1 MENKITKE
9 TFINFQ
15 KEQERLNEYL
25 LKLID
30 IGLSLDREKEVIES
44 TWRET
49 FIDFSIEEKGISLH
63 FEYNDHDNCYGFIP
77 YEAIGTEEQFKK
89 WLLNS
94 IQKKRE
100 IEERKKQLRKEADEA
115 RRRAKINTIK
125 ETKIY
130 YKPEDLCC
138 AKCDYNIDMA
148 NSDSSFCLVDDEIK
162 NGNDKEQ
169 CPFYKKE
176 QNNGKEN

>member
-9 TFINFQ
+9 TFEKFNIE
-15 KEQERLNEYL
+15 KERLFQYL
-25 LKLID
+25 KKLIH
-30 IGLSLDREKEVIES
+30 IGLSIDKKYEIIDSV
-44 TWRET
+44 WWET
-49 FIDFSIEEKGISLH
+49 FVDFSVEDNGISLH
-63 FEYNDHDNCYGFIP
+63 FEYPDHDYCGSSIP
-77 YEAIGTEEQFKK
+77 NEAIGDEETFKK

-100 IEERKKQLRKEADEA
+100 IEEREKQLRKKANEA

-130 YKPEDLCC
+130 YKPKELCC
-138 AKCDYNIDMA
+138 AKCEYSIDMA
-148 NSDSSFCLVDDEIK
+148 NSDSSFCLVDSDIK

-176 QNNGKEN
+176 QNNGK